1 MPEKRIVLITGVS
14 KGLGRAMLDQFAALG
29 HVVYGC
35 ARSEDAIGNLQ
46 KKFPAP
52 HQFRPVDVAD
62 HRQVDDWAGEL
73 LAHHPPPDLLIN
85 NAALINANAPLWEIS
100 PGEFESVM
108 DVNVKGAANV
118 IRAFVP
124 AMIREGKGVIV
135 NFSSGWGRS
144 VDAEVAPY
152 CASKWAIEGLTQALA
167 QELPRGLAA
176 IPLNPG
182 VINTEML
189 QSCFGTSADAFPSAD
204 QWARRAVPFLLSLSA
219 KDTGQS
225 LTVPG

>member
-1 MPEKRIVLITGVS
+1 MPAPRIVLITGVS
-14 KGLGRAMLDQFAALG
+14 KGLGRAMLDPFAALG
-29 HVVYGC
+29 HVIHGC
-35 ARSEDAIGNLQ
+35 ARSEGAIANLQ
-46 KKFPAP
+46 GKFPAP

-62 HRQVDDWAGEL
+62 HRQVDEWAAEL

-85 NAALINANAPLWEIS
+85 NAAVINANAPLWEIS
-100 PGEFESVM
+100 PGEFESVI

-204 QWARRAVPFLLSLSA
+204 QWARRAVPFLLNLSA